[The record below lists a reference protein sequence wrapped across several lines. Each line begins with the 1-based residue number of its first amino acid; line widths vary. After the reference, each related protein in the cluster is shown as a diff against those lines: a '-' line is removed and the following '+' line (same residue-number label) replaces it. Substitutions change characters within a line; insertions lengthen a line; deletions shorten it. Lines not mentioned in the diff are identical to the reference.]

1 MKSIFDAAWCG
12 KWKRARIVALP
23 LVLVGAVLAGCSTSL
38 PGGMFGKSEEG
49 PIQTQPQPGGLG
61 GIQSQPLA
69 GPTARV
75 GLILPLSAGGNA
87 GMVAVSMKNA
97 ADLALAEFGTTNIQ
111 LIVKDDH
118 GSAQGA
124 RAAAEALVQEGA
136 EIILGPLFS
145 PAVAAA
151 GPVAKQANIPMIAFS
166 TDTNVATQGVYLLSF
181 LPESDVDRIVSY
193 SAQAGKRSIV
203 ALLPE
208 NAYGAVVDAQLRSV
222 ATSRGARVVAV
233 QKYHADGKNLK
244 DAAKRAV
251 HAARQAETILIADSP
266 EMTPQVVSALAAAGL
281 KPDSKQLIGTGLWD
295 DKKLF
300 ADPKMNGAWFA
311 ATETAGYNAFAQRY
325 HARFGQDP
333 VRTSSLAYDAVSL
346 VAALLK
352 THAEG
357 RFSVETLTNP
367 SGFVGVD
374 GIFRFRRDGTSERGL
389 AVMEIRDGGTKAIS
403 AAPRAFTG
411 YAASN

>member
-1 MKSIFDAAWCG
+1 MKSVYNAARRESIA
-12 KWKRARIVALP
+12 RARMIALP
-23 LVLVGAVLAGCSTSL
+23 LVLIGAVLAGCSTSL
-38 PGGMFGKSEEG
+38 PGGMFGKSENE
-49 PIQTQPQPGGLG
+49 PIETQPGGGLS
-61 GIQSQPLA
+61 GIQSQPLS
-69 GPTARV
+69 GPTTRV

-87 GMVAVSMKNA
+87 GMVAASMKNA
-97 ADLALAEFGTTNIQ
+97 ADLALAEFGATNIQ
-111 LIVKDDH
+111 LIVKDDR

-124 RAAAEALVQEGA
+124 RAAAEAAVQEGA

-208 NAYGAVVDAQLRSV
+208 NAYGSVVDAQLRSV
-222 ATSRGARVVAV
+222 AGSRGARVVAV

-244 DAAKRAV
+244 DAVRRAAS
-251 HAARQAETILIADSP
+251 AARQAETIMIADSP
-266 EMTPQVVSALAAAGL
+266 EMTTQVVSALGIQ
-281 KPDSKQLIGTGLWD
+281 PGTKQLIGTGLWD
-295 DKKLF
+295 DKSLF

-311 ATETAGYNAFAQRY
+311 ATELTGYNAFAQRY
-325 HARFGQDP
+325 RARFGQDP

-346 VAALLK
+346 VAALVK
-352 THAEG
+352 TQAEG

-389 AVMEIRDGGTKAIS
+389 AVMEIRDGTTRAIS

-411 YAASN
+411 FAASN

>member
-1 MKSIFDAAWCG
+1 MKSVYNAARRG
-12 KWKRARIVALP
+12 SIARARIIALP
-23 LVLVGAVLAGCSTSL
+23 LVLIGAVLAGCSTSL
-38 PGGMFGKSEEG
+38 PGGMFGKSENE
-49 PIQTQPQPGGLG
+49 PIETQPGGGLS
-61 GIQSQPLA
+61 GIQSQPLS
-69 GPTARV
+69 GPTTRV

-87 GMVAVSMKNA
+87 GMVAASMKNA
-97 ADLALAEFGTTNIQ
+97 ADLALAEFGATNIQ
-111 LIVKDDH
+111 LIVKDDR

-124 RAAAEALVQEGA
+124 RAAAEAAVQEGA

-208 NAYGAVVDAQLRSV
+208 NAYGSVVDAQLRSV
-222 ATSRGARVVAV
+222 AGSRGARVVAV

-244 DAAKRAV
+244 DAVRRAAS
-251 HAARQAETILIADSP
+251 AARQAETIMIADSP
-266 EMTPQVVSALAAAGL
+266 EMTTQVVSALGIQ
-281 KPDSKQLIGTGLWD
+281 PGTKQLIGTGLWD
-295 DKKLF
+295 DKSLF

-311 ATETAGYNAFAQRY
+311 ATELTGYNAFAQRY
-325 HARFGQDP
+325 RARFGQDP

-346 VAALLK
+346 VAALVK
-352 THAEG
+352 TQAEG

-389 AVMEIRDGGTKAIS
+389 AVMEIRDGTTRAIS

-411 YAASN
+411 FAASN

>member
-1 MKSIFDAAWCG
+1 MKSVYNAARRESIA
-12 KWKRARIVALP
+12 RARMIALP
-23 LVLVGAVLAGCSTSL
+23 LGLIGAVLAGCSTSL
-38 PGGMFGKSEEG
+38 PGGMFGKSENE
-49 PIQTQPQPGGLG
+49 PIETQPGGGLS
-61 GIQSQPLA
+61 GIQSQPLS
-69 GPTARV
+69 GPTTRV

-87 GMVAVSMKNA
+87 GMVAASMKNA
-97 ADLALAEFGTTNIQ
+97 ADLALAEFGATNIQ
-111 LIVKDDH
+111 LIVKDDR

-124 RAAAEALVQEGA
+124 RAAAEAAVQEGA

-208 NAYGAVVDAQLRSV
+208 NAYGSVVDAQLRSV
-222 ATSRGARVVAV
+222 AGSRGARVVAV

-244 DAAKRAV
+244 DAVRRAAS
-251 HAARQAETILIADSP
+251 AARQAETIMIADSP
-266 EMTPQVVSALAAAGL
+266 EMTTQVVSALGIQ
-281 KPDSKQLIGTGLWD
+281 PGTKQLIGTGLWD
-295 DKKLF
+295 DKSLF

-311 ATETAGYNAFAQRY
+311 ATELTGYNAFAQRY
-325 HARFGQDP
+325 RARFGQDP

-346 VAALLK
+346 VAALVK
-352 THAEG
+352 TQAEG

-389 AVMEIRDGGTKAIS
+389 AVMEIRDGTTRAIS

-411 YAASN
+411 FAASN